1 MPDTRSSRISL
12 SHEVQLDSTVAAVFL
27 ERALE
32 QGLGEIRTGDWP
44 TSAASLVDLGPS
56 SMHLKGKR
64 HESSL
69 YEWDGALVLVSR
81 YANHIHAFA
90 AAGSRDGLDLIL
102 ARLQA
107 ALPPPDPSSKHE
119 VTVRFWTYGRH
130 GPQQSWRSI
139 GVPEWEEISGN
150 YGGATRPGLEAMMRG
165 FRPAHGGQLLLWH
178 GTAGTGKTFALRALA
193 WEWRGWCEFHY
204 IVDPDT
210 FFGEHA
216 DYLMSVLM
224 EEGSEIVRMQRAM
237 ESAAAGLAMGWTSYG
252 ADGDEAADEESAGR
266 AWRVLVLEDTG
277 ELLSAEARVAVGQ
290 GLRVLVLVTTNEE
303 LKSLHPAVARPG
315 RAAANVHFG
324 PLSAEEAGEWLGRH
338 GTGRRVEEPMTLASL
353 YAEAEGR
360 EASAITLA
368 EFGDTGV

>member
-1 MPDTRSSRISL
+1 MVATVVGEARPEREHGRSRQRAEHQPTQSAAPDGGRFAIVSAGRGTGRTAVMPDTRSSRISL

-44 TSAASLVDLGPS
+44 TSAAVARELGPA
-56 SMHLKGKR
+56 SMHLEGER

-81 YANHIHAFA
+81 YANHVHAFA

-119 VTVRFWTYGRH
+119 VTVRFWDLRA
-130 GPQQSWRSI
+130 PRAAA
-139 GVPEWEEISGN
+139 VLALDRRPRV
-150 YGGATRPGLEAMMRG
+150 GGDLAATTAERRGAGLEAMMRG

-252 ADGDEAADEESAGR
+252 ADGDEADGR
-266 AWRVLVLEDTG
+266 GVGRSQHWR
-277 ELLSAEARVAVGQ
+277 AARARGHRRAAVGRGEVDRRPGPLALPQ
-290 GLRVLVLVTTNEE
+290 RRRRPDRAG
-303 LKSLHPAVARPG
+303 AAGARP
-315 RAAANVHFG
+315 
-324 PLSAEEAGEWLGRH
+324 RH
-338 GTGRRVEEPMTLASL
+338 DER
-353 YAEAEGR
+353 
-360 EASAITLA
+360 
-368 EFGDTGV
+368 GV